1 MLLIRIVVIGPEFK
15 FMSRASIRMNLKC
28 NLYLFKLTFD
38 AVSLDNCFRII
49 IFSVNCNALRTF
61 IDKKSLA
68 SALIKI
74 SNPF

>member
-1 MLLIRIVVIGPEFK
+1 
-15 FMSRASIRMNLKC
+15 MNLKC

-49 IFSVNCNALRTF
+49 IFSVNCDALRTF
-61 IDKKSLA
+61 IDKKSLV